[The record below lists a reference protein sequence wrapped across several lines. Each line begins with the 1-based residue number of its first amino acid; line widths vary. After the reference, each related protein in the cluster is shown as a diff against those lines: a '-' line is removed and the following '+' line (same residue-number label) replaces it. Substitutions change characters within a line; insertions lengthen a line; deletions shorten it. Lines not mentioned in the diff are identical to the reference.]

1 MIEDK
6 ATRYHRRKRQI
17 GVLSVVWSASLLV
30 LLLVTGASHA
40 LRDFGGGS
48 AHQASASP
56 TLEVVTYVTLLL
68 LVAEVAAAPLAFYSG
83 FVLERRYG
91 LSTQTASAWLKERAK
106 GLGVS
111 GVLAAGGAAAVY
123 AFIRWSP
130 DGWWLPTGAL
140 FAVVLVGLAN
150 LGPVLLLPLFY
161 PVKPLSSPTLS
172 ARLIALA
179 ERAGARVLGVY
190 EWGLSAQ
197 TRKANAALTGIG
209 STRRILVSDTM
220 LTQYSEDEIEV
231 VMAHELAHHV
241 HGDIWRGLALES
253 VLVMAGAFAASLIL
267 PLGVQQFGLRS
278 VADVAGLPLLLLA
291 GGAVS
296 IAVRPLAH
304 ALSRLHERR
313 ADQFALRLTR
323 NPAAFISAMK
333 RLGAQNMAEEEPS
346 ALARWLFYS
355 HPPIRER
362 IAMAQRSMSAPSAGA

>member
-17 GVLSVVWSASLLV
+17 GVVSVVWSAALLT
-30 LLLVTGASHA
+30 LLLVTGASQV
-40 LRDFGGGS
+40 LRNIAGG
-48 AHQASASP
+48 ASHNLPASP
-56 TLEVVTYVTLLL
+56 TFEVIIYVVLLL
-68 LVAEVAAAPLAFYSG
+68 IVAEVTAAPLAFYGG

-91 LSTQTASAWLKERAK
+91 LSTQTASAWLIDRAK
-106 GLGVS
+106 ALGVT
-111 GVLAAGGAAAVY
+111 GVLAASGAAAVY
-123 AFIRWSP
+123 ALIRWAP
-130 DGWWLPTGAL
+130 DRWWLPTGLL
-140 FAVVLVGLAN
+140 FAVVIVGLAN

-161 PVKPLSSPTLS
+161 PVKPLASATLS

-197 TRKANAALTGIG
+197 TKKANAALAGLG
-209 STRRILVSDTM
+209 LTRRILVSDTM

-241 HGDIWRGLALES
+241 HGDIWRGLAFES
-253 VLVMAGAFAASLIL
+253 ALVMAGAFAASAIL
-267 PLGVQQFGLRS
+267 PWGVEQFGLRS
-278 VADVAGLPLLLLA
+278 AADVAGLPLLILA

-296 IAVRPLAH
+296 IAVLPMAH

-323 NPAAFISAMK
+323 NPGAFISAMK

-362 IAMAQRSMSAPSAGA
+362 IAMAQRVSMVE

>member
-6 ATRYHRRKRQI
+6 ATRYQRRKRQL
-17 GVLSVVWSASLLV
+17 GVVSVVWSAALLT
-30 LLLVTGASHA
+30 LLLVTGVSQT
-40 LRDFGGGS
+40 LRNLAGGGS
-48 AHQASASP
+48 HDAPASS
-56 TLEVVTYVTLLL
+56 TLEVVVYVALLL
-68 LVAEVAAAPLAFYSG
+68 LVAEVAAAPLAFYGG

-91 LSTQTASAWLKERAK
+91 LSTQTASAWLADRAK

-111 GVLAAGGAAAVY
+111 TLLAAGGAAAVY
-123 AFIRWSP
+123 ALIRWSP
-130 DGWWLPTGAL
+130 EQWWLPTGAL
-140 FAVVLVGLAN
+140 FAVVIVGLAN

-161 PVKPLSSPTLS
+161 SIKPLASTTLT

-197 TRKANAALTGIG
+197 TRKANAALTGLG

-220 LTQYSEDEIEV
+220 LTQYSEEEIEV
-231 VMAHELAHHV
+231 VLAHELAHHV
-241 HGDIWRGLALES
+241 HGDIWRGLAFES
-253 VLVMAGAFAASLIL
+253 VLVMAGAFAASAIL
-267 PLGVQQFGLRS
+267 PWGVQQFGLRS
-278 VADVAGLPLLLLA
+278 AADVAGLPLLLLA

-296 IAVRPLAH
+296 IAVLPLAH

-313 ADQFALRLTR
+313 ADQFALRLTG
-323 NPAAFISAMK
+323 NPTAFISAMK

-346 ALARWLFYS
+346 TLARWLFYS

-362 IAMAQRSMSAPSAGA
+362 IAMAQRLLTAD